1 MSRFN
6 LQQKLTRTAN
16 LCRLAETWCT
26 TESNVG
32 FPSPWPKPAS
42 KCQTNEWTIETRK
55 ICFSVFGCNI
65 FVGLCPN
72 QTWILPS
79 EEPAYNIPPSMSEVK
94 DVILGCPLP
103 LILMEATLVI
113 LSFNQTSIV
122 PHFVAVNMK
131 SLLAAICIMS
141 NPVQN
146 DPTIAFVV
154 WENTCHILFPFF
166 FKVLFNCKNL
176 GKHKQIE

>member
-1 MSRFN
+1 M
-6 LQQKLTRTAN
+6 
-16 LCRLAETWCT
+16 
-26 TESNVG
+26 
-32 FPSPWPKPAS
+32 
-42 KCQTNEWTIETRK
+42 
-55 ICFSVFGCNI
+55 
-65 FVGLCPN
+65 GLCPN

-154 WENTCHILFPFF
+154 
-166 FKVLFNCKNL
+166 
-176 GKHKQIE
+176 